1 MRIRPEFCC
10 LLAAALACNPSA
22 GPGTGLQSVV
32 PGNDTPLPVAER
44 EAYRDDAARL
54 ALRYET
60 QGGDPAAYP
69 ADIPTAYATALYS
82 ALIHVYTATG
92 VAATDSVT
100 SLYRVHTFGMP
111 VTRELYLEV
120 DTTLAWVRAL
130 QGGALPTGNT
140 QVDQLLARFGLTL
153 ASFSFD
159 VPVLRAR
166 QPLNMAAVAVLFEGI
181 PGVLSAAP
189 NGLFGDG
196 DDVRAS
202 AAPNG
207 WRLEYSV
214 GSGDCP
220 AGCLARHAWTFLVT
234 PDGNVTFQ
242 GSSGAPLPA
251 M

>member
-69 ADIPTAYATALYS
+69 ADIPTAYATALYN

-100 SLYRVHTFGMP
+100 SLYHVHTFGMP

-130 QGGALPTGNT
+130 RGGALPTGNT
-140 QVDQLLARFGLTL
+140 QVDQLLAAAR
-153 ASFSFD
+153 
-159 VPVLRAR
+159 PLRAHPR
-166 QPLNMAAVAVLFEGI
+166 VVQLRCAGAAREAAAQYGRRCGPVRRHSRRAVGGAER
-181 PGVLSAAP
+181 P
-189 NGLFGDG
+189 
-196 DDVRAS
+196 VR
-202 AAPNG
+202 
-207 WRLEYSV
+207 R
-214 GSGDCP
+214 
-220 AGCLARHAWTFLVT
+220 R
-234 PDGNVTFQ
+234 
-242 GSSGAPLPA
+242 
-251 M
+251 

>member
-1 MRIRPEFCC
+1 STNCSTGARPLDGFGGTVQSLRENLTGGSTMRIRPEFCC

-44 EAYRDDAARL
+44 EAYRDDP
-54 ALRYET
+54 ALR
-60 QGGDPAAYP
+60 
-69 ADIPTAYATALYS
+69 
-82 ALIHVYTATG
+82 
-92 VAATDSVT
+92 
-100 SLYRVHTFGMP
+100 
-111 VTRELYLEV
+111 
-120 DTTLAWVRAL
+120 
-130 QGGALPTGNT
+130 GGALPTGNT
-140 QVDQLLARFGLTL
+140 QVAQLLDRFGLTL